1 MKVLQTTILAWAL
14 SAITASLS
22 AEHLK
27 LNLRSVS
34 KGTGE
39 GKTKTELTKWRA
51 EKPRSSFATCGTII
65 GASQR
70 REE

>member
-14 SAITASLS
+14 SVITASLS

-27 LNLRSVS
+27 LNLHSVS

-39 GKTKTELTKWRA
+39 GKP
-51 EKPRSSFATCGTII
+51 KPN
-65 GASQR
+65 
-70 REE
+70 